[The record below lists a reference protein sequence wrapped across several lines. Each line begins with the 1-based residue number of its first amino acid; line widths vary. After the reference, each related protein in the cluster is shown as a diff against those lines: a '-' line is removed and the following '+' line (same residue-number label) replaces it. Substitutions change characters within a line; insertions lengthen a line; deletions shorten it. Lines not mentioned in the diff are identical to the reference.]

1 MKNNNCPRIVLYGE
15 YSGGNKSESLN
26 VNYSVEIITF
36 ASGEVRFFIK
46 NVSVSKTTSITTQYC
61 DVNDMD
67 IRCLEG
73 ILKSSYSY
81 SEQPFLN
88 WCIKK
93 VKVKDLPEGSVI
105 NYASL
110 EPCELVE
117 HPCLKKTIIQNRY
130 FTQITERENLV
141 LTGDQSGRRHGEYI
155 SNPTSWS
162 YETTDRKGWVITILT
177 LEKRTLT
184 EQQSTRGTI
193 RGITK
198 DTNEDKI
205 TTTEGYTVFDMS
217 PTNTNF
223 TSIVMGLSSG

>member
-1 MKNNNCPRIVLYGE
+1 MNSSCPKVVLYSE
-15 YSGGNKSESLN
+15 YSGGSKSESLN
-26 VNYSVEIITF
+26 VNYGIEIITF
-36 ASGEVRFFIK
+36 SNGEVRAFIK
-46 NVSVSKTTSITTQYC
+46 NVSVSKTTSITGPYC

-67 IRCLEG
+67 IRCLNG

-93 VKVKDLPEGSVI
+93 VRVKDLPEGSVI

-110 EPCELVE
+110 EQCERVE
-117 HPCLKKTIIQNRY
+117 HPCLKKTEIQNRY
-130 FTQITERENLV
+130 FTQITEREYLV
-141 LTGDQSGRRHGEYI
+141 LTGNQSDRRHGEYI

-177 LEKRTLT
+177 LEKRTL
-184 EQQSTRGTI
+184 EEKQSMRGVI
-193 RGITK
+193 RGITR
-198 DTNEDKI
+198 DTNENKI

-217 PTNTNF
+217 PNNTDF
-223 TSIVMGLSSG
+223 TSIVMNLSSL